1 MNDWLISQ
9 GVSTPQAGL
18 WAGLL
23 FGLLLAAG
31 SAWFGARRASQS
43 ERSRFGPE
51 LAELEKRLEQSRS
64 ELAQANQDNASQFAR
79 SEERERSF
87 QQQIK
92 QLEQAELRLSE
103 HFERLAGKIFEERA
117 GKFSDLNRKQLDT

>member
-23 FGLLLAAG
+23 FGLLLAAVG
-31 SAWFGARRASQS
+31 TWFGARRASQS
-43 ERSRFGPE
+43 ERNRLGPE
-51 LAELEKRLEQSRS
+51 IAELEKRLDQTRI
-64 ELAQANQDNASQFAR
+64 ELTQANQDNASQLAR
-79 SEERERSF
+79 KEERERSF
-87 QQQIK
+87 QQQIQ

-103 HFERLAGKIFEERA
+103 QFERLAGKIFEERSE
-117 GKFSDLNRKQLDT
+117 KFS